1 MSAPPPP
8 LSGMPEPPP
17 RKRSSLATAV
27 IVFSVV
33 AMVTFGLCSVALMSS
48 AQSIEGMI
56 FPVSLVIVAICA
68 IGLVVCGIAGI
79 IKLFT
84 KPSAN

>member
-1 MSAPPPP
+1 
-8 LSGMPEPPP
+8 
-17 RKRSSLATAV
+17 
-27 IVFSVV
+27 
-33 AMVTFGLCSVALMSS
+33 MSS